1 MFAQYPQLGDTTP
14 FAYKWTTQDLS
25 VSFVHSSYT
34 LSNHY
39 FGHMLLC
46 KMMDPLFLSFPS
58 DYFLSFTFS
67 RAPPLLFVLPCIIL
81 ISFLYFSPD
90 AQAYTPPSVNSQQF
104 LDETNEVYLVGGRTA
119 ASTLAT
125 DATKNTSDF
134 WADGNGTVPF
144 LCFTDCTPVH
154 LASAADPTH
163 AQAGW

>member
-1 MFAQYPQLGDTTP
+1 MFPPPGFIQALKGLFASVCETYDGQRYLNVFLCCFVHLIELQVFAQYPQLGDTTP

-67 RAPPLLFVLPCIIL
+67 RAPPLLSVLPCIIL

-90 AQAYTPPSVNSQQF
+90 A
-104 LDETNEVYLVGGRTA
+104 
-119 ASTLAT
+119 
-125 DATKNTSDF
+125 
-134 WADGNGTVPF
+134 
-144 LCFTDCTPVH
+144 
-154 LASAADPTH
+154 
-163 AQAGW
+163 